1 MGYIPQQALYNLKK
15 YSYKGVDH
23 SIVSRYILN
32 PFWNWFVTLWPL
44 WVAPNVITLTGL
56 SLVFCNFATL
66 LYYDPGYLTEK
77 DGAGAITVGPPQWV
91 YFTWAVGLFLY
102 QTLDAIDGKQ
112 ARRTGMA
119 GPLGEMFD
127 HGCDAMNTTLEV
139 ILASRA
145 LNLGRSWWTVA
156 SQIATLANFYL
167 TTWEEYHTG
176 QLYLG
181 VFSGPVEGILMIVV
195 IYMVSGVYGPAFW
208 DTPILSVLPG
218 FITRAPPIAPL
229 LQYVPKNL
237 GLNDAFMIFG
247 GLALAFNIL
256 TSYINVYRSR
266 AAIQGARF
274 RPLLFLL
281 PFPTSVALNLLW
293 LSTPSIHESSIVYS
307 SLFVP
312 FLCAWG
318 LQFARQVGKMIL
330 AHVTSQPFP
339 WWDWMWVWCAVGAA
353 DVNLPRILGRPP
365 IIQKD
370 PKSLQCFVYAT
381 VALSGLLYARFCILV
396 IREITNF
403 LGIACFTVRK
413 RDEEGV
419 WRRRGKSTGNE
430 KRM

>member
-1 MGYIPQQALYNLKK
+1 MPYIPQQALNGLKK

-44 WVAPNVITLTGL
+44 WIAPNVITLSGL
-56 SLVFCNFATL
+56 CLVFANFATL

-77 DGAGAITVGPPQWV
+77 DAGSEAGPPQWV
-91 YFTWAVGLFLY
+91 YFTWAAGLFFY
-102 QTLDAIDGKQ
+102 QALDAIDGKQ

-127 HGCDAMNTTLEV
+127 HGCDAINTTLEV

-195 IYMVSGVYGPAFW
+195 IFVISGFYGPAFW
-208 DTPILSVLPG
+208 DTPVLSVIPG
-218 FITRAPPIAPL
+218 SVKRIPTVARLI
-229 LQYVPKNL
+229 QSVPKNL
-237 GLNDAFMIFG
+237 GLNDAFMVFG
-247 GLALAFNIL
+247 GLALAFNII

-266 AAIQGARF
+266 VASHGARYQ
-274 RPLLFLL
+274 PLLFLL
-281 PFPTSVALNLLW
+281 PFPVSVSLYLAW
-293 LSTPSIHESSIVYS
+293 LASPSIYESSILYS

-339 WWDWMWVWCAVGAA
+339 WWDGMWVWVAVGAL
-353 DVNLPRILGRPP
+353 DINLPRILGREPLV
-365 IIQKD
+365 QKD
-370 PKSLQCFVYAT
+370 MKGTQYFVYAT
-381 VALSGLLYARFCILV
+381 LAVSALLYARFCTLV
-396 IREITNF
+396 IGEITNF

-413 RDEEGV
+413 RDETGV
-419 WRRRGKSTGNE
+419 WRRRGKSGSGE